1 MPQAPAQL
9 LTTGDA
15 ARLAGVAVETI
26 RLWERIGKLPGART
40 AGGVRLFTRE
50 AVLDAMHERATRIE
64 QRSLRTAQHV
74 DE

>member
-1 MPQAPAQL
+1 MQDVNL

-26 RLWERIGKLPGART
+26 RLWERTGKIFATRT
-40 AGGVRLFTRE
+40 VNGQRLFTRK
-50 AVLDAMHERATRIE
+50 AVLEAIRARADRLERQGVR
-64 QRSLRTAQHV
+64 